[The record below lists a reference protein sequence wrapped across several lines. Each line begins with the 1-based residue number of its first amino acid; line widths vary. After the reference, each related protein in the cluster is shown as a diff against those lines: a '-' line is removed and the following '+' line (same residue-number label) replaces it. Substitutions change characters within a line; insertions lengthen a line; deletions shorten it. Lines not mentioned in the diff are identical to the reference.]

1 MKLWVG
7 FAVFMWLLSGLIGAW
22 VLDDLDVDH
31 WKMIAKGPM
40 TLIKAVNEHP
50 VSIPTQD

>member
-7 FAVFMWLLSGLIGAW
+7 FTVFLWLLSGLIGAW
-22 VLDDLDVDH
+22 VLDDLDLDH
-31 WKMIAKGPM
+31 WKIIAQGPM
-40 TLIKAVNEHP
+40 TLIKAINENP